1 MNIFICD
8 DNESILNFISN
19 VLNNNYKNLFKIY
32 TYSNYEDIITS
43 IRNKTVN
50 ILIMDIVLKDNNGID
65 IVKENKKY
73 LNNTQIIYITAY
85 DDYIEDCFET
95 DLTYILRKPIIEEKL
110 LQAINKALTNI
121 NDLNK
126 NIMVKVGK
134 DNKKVNIKDINY
146 IESEGR
152 TIKINLNNEIIKVY
166 GKISDIEDDL
176 GSTFVRIHKS
186 YLVNMNRI
194 VNYNFNKVK
203 LDNGKVLPISRTYN
217 KSCKEIIFNYL
228 KECE

>member
-32 TYSNYEDIITS
+32 TYNNYEDIITS

-73 LNNTQIIYITAY
+73 LSNTQIIYITAY